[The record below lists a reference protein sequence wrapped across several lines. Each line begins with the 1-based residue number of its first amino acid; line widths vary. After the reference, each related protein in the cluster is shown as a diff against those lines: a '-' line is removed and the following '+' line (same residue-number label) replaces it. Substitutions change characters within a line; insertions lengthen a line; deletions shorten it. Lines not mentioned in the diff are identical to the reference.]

1 MMIGLEYHQYSW
13 AEETKELTE
22 ERHLEELHNH
32 EATKRLCIQHVVFL
46 SVCFTLFSSSSVA
59 TASKT
64 CLGIIRVRLLSRAAF
79 PLNSS
84 NSAVD
89 QIHVF
94 LLFIINKIFHIPT
107 NKIFS
112 YSG

>member
-89 QIHVF
+89 QIDMF
-94 LLFIINKIFHIPT
+94 
-107 NKIFS
+107 FS
-112 YSG
+112 FYYK